1 MARDEPALTWR
12 EMAVARSLDSA
23 RTRAEHRVQRFLDA
37 AVELMNEGSGKDFT
51 VQEVVERSGQS
62 LRSFYQFFDGKHEL
76 LLALF
81 EDSVRTTATLL
92 QERLADETDP
102 LERLHSFVIEYYR
115 FCRPGPRTRVAKS
128 KVPPPVLVEFAQ
140 QLLTGYPNEA
150 ARAFTPIVTLFRE
163 VLADAVKAGVVRK
176 DLRQDQV
183 AGVVLQEVMF
193 NAFSSTISG
202 ASMRAGDA
210 DAAED
215 LWDLIFYGIG
225 APG

>member
-1 MARDEPALTWR
+1 
-12 EMAVARSLDSA
+12 
-23 RTRAEHRVQRFLDA
+23 
-37 AVELMNEGSGKDFT
+37 

-81 EDSVRTTATLL
+81 EDAVRVTAEVLR
-92 QERLADETDP
+92 ERLAEEDDA
-102 LERLHSFVIEYYR
+102 LDRLHTFVIEYYR
-115 FCRPGPRTRVAKS
+115 FCRPGQRGKAVKT
-128 KVPPPVLVEFAQ
+128 KVPPAVVAGFAQ
-140 QLLTGYPNEA
+140 QLLTEYPKEA
-150 ARAFTPIVTLFRE
+150 ARAFQPVVSLFRD
-163 VLADAVKAGVVRK
+163 VLGEAVKAGVVRK

-202 ASMRAGDA
+202 ASLRANEG